1 MIMQHAHIHGTFPA
15 VLQDLKESLYGIPAD
30 SHIPGKIVAGACG
43 NEAEPGPF
51 KIPDALDRFIDR
63 PVSTQDDEMH
73 RLPAP
78 VRAALRRTTLPC
90 AELCCTELCC
100 AALRQFC
107 GKAFH
112 IARFPG
118 KMYLIRDPSLFQRL
132 FHKLP
137 VPPAPPGA
145 GGGIDQK
152 MIHMR
157 IPLFGAGR
165 RQRHAFRPFFCIVA
179 NEKTPVKGKWKS
191 AVFKRGKLCYNLPAQ
206 FHTVTCRIRGGTAQ
220 AVLFEDE
227 MPSLAA
233 GMEEGMYSLDEVRKA
248 DPEIAQAI
256 VDEQERQNSHIELIA
271 SENWV
276 SKAVMAAMGSPLT
289 NKYAEGYPG
298 KRYYGGCQCVDV
310 AEDLARERAK
320 ELFGCEYANVQPHSG
335 AQANMAV
342 MFAMLTP
349 GDTVMGMNL
358 DHGGHLTHGS
368 PVNMSG
374 KYFHIVP
381 YGVND
386 EGVID
391 YDNVLSIAKECRPK
405 LIIAGASAYA
415 RTIDFKRFREIAD
428 EVGAYLMVDMAH
440 IAGLVAAG
448 LHPSPIPY
456 AHVTTTTTHKTLRGP
471 RGGMILSS
479 NEVNE
484 KFNFNK
490 AVFPGIQGG
499 PLMHVIA
506 AKAVCFKEALQP
518 EFKEYQAQII
528 KNTKALCEGLQKR
541 GIKIVSGGTD
551 NHLILVDLTEKD
563 VSGKELEKRL
573 DDAHITCN
581 KNTIPND
588 PRSPFVTS
596 GVRLG
601 TPAVTTRGMNEAD
614 MDKIA
619 GIIAMVIES
628 EDNIEAAR
636 KLTAE
641 LTEKYPLC

>member
-1 MIMQHAHIHGTFPA
+1 
-15 VLQDLKESLYGIPAD
+15 
-30 SHIPGKIVAGACG
+30 
-43 NEAEPGPF
+43 
-51 KIPDALDRFIDR
+51 
-63 PVSTQDDEMH
+63 
-73 RLPAP
+73 
-78 VRAALRRTTLPC
+78 
-90 AELCCTELCC
+90 
-100 AALRQFC
+100 
-107 GKAFH
+107 
-112 IARFPG
+112 
-118 KMYLIRDPSLFQRL
+118 
-132 FHKLP
+132 
-137 VPPAPPGA
+137 
-145 GGGIDQK
+145 
-152 MIHMR
+152 
-157 IPLFGAGR
+157 
-165 RQRHAFRPFFCIVA
+165 
-179 NEKTPVKGKWKS
+179 
-191 AVFKRGKLCYNLPAQ
+191 
-206 FHTVTCRIRGGTAQ
+206 
-220 AVLFEDE
+220 
-227 MPSLAA
+227 
-233 GMEEGMYSLDEVRKA
+233 
-248 DPEIAQAI
+248 
-256 VDEQERQNSHIELIA
+256 
-271 SENWV
+271 
-276 SKAVMAAMGSPLT
+276 
-289 NKYAEGYPG
+289 
-298 KRYYGGCQCVDV
+298 
-310 AEDLARERAK
+310 
-320 ELFGCEYANVQPHSG
+320 
-335 AQANMAV
+335 
-342 MFAMLTP
+342 
-349 GDTVMGMNL
+349 MGMNL

-374 KYFHIVP
+374 KYFNVVP

-391 YDNVLSIAKECRPK
+391 YDQVLEIAKECKPK
-405 LIIAGASAYA
+405 MIVAGASAYA

-479 NEVNE
+479 NEINE

-518 EFKEYQAQII
+518 EFKEYQAQVV
-528 KNTKALCEGLQKR
+528 KNAKALCEGLKKR
-541 GIKIVSGGTD
+541 GVKIVSGDTD
-551 NHLILVDLTEKD
+551 NHLMLVDLTEKN

-601 TPAVTTRGMNEAD
+601 TPAVTTRGMKEED

-619 GIIAMVIES
+619 EIIAMVIEG
-628 EDNIEAAR
+628 EENVEAAR
-636 KLTAE
+636 KMAAE